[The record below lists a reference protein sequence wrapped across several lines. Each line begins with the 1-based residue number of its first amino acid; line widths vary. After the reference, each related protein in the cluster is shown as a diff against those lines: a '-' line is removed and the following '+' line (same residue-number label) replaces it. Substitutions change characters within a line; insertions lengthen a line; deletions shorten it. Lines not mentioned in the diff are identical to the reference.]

1 MGGYNLK
8 AWISMA
14 DENTFQPSVPCFVK
28 RQTADAMGA
37 RRHHV
42 TPPRAVTDFQEIWI
56 PCGRGRPI
64 RLVSYADVRA
74 LLTVRE
80 IAVDRAVLYGLD
92 WPPKW

>member
-1 MGGYNLK
+1 
-8 AWISMA
+8 MA
-14 DENTFQPSVPCFVK
+14 DENTFQPSVPCFGT
-28 RQTADAMGA
+28 RQTAEAMCA
-37 RRHHV
+37 RRHHE
-42 TPPRAVTDFQEIWI
+42 TPPTAETDFQDIWI
-56 PCGRGRPI
+56 PFGRGRPI